1 MELGFNATFFN
12 PAKNGQV
19 DEELGLVTVH
29 GLNGQ
34 PSYVYNRPI
43 ILAVNLARA
52 ARRPLFIAG
61 RPGTGKT
68 TLAANVAR
76 VLGWKYYQRT
86 VTSRT
91 RAKDLQWSFDSLR
104 RLSHAQEK
112 GRKLPPRAAYVQ
124 PQEFWWAFEP
134 GTARWRGASKGQR
147 KFVTEATDPARF
159 TPPRS
164 TDATPAVLL
173 LDEIDKADPDVPNDL
188 LEVLDAGSFQMDE
201 LDEPTTVRA
210 DQDRVLLMITSNGER
225 ELPPA
230 FLRRCV
236 VLHLEDPTADWLVQV
251 ANDRFGKTDE
261 DFHREI
267 ADKVMTLRDVAR
279 ERDLR
284 EPSTAEYLDAVFACR
299 RLGIDGQGKT
309 WQLVAGAL
317 LSKGEPDREEQEE
330 GAP

>member
-1 MELGFNATFFN
+1 MELGFKTAFFD
-12 PAKNGQV
+12 PARKGDV
-19 DEELGLVTVH
+19 DLKSGLVIVH
-29 GLNGQ
+29 GTGGQ
-34 PSYVYNRPI
+34 PSYVYNRRI
-43 ILAVNLARA
+43 ILAVNLALA

-124 PQEFWWAFEP
+124 PQEFWWAFSPES
-134 GTARWRGASKGQR
+134 ARRRGASKAER
-147 KFVTEATDPARF
+147 KSVTDATDLARF

-164 TDATPAVLL
+164 NDSTPAVLL

-188 LEVLDAGSFQMDE
+188 LEVLDVGSFPVDE
-201 LDEPTTVRA
+201 LDQPITVRA

-236 VLHLEDPTADWLVQV
+236 VLYLEDPTENWLVQV
-251 ANDRFGKTDE
+251 ANDRFGDTGE

-267 ADKVMTLRDVAR
+267 AAKVMKLREVAR
-279 ERDLR
+279 GRDLR
-284 EPSTAEYLDAVFACR
+284 EPSTAEYLDAVSACR
-299 RLGIDGQGKT
+299 KLEIDGQGNT
-309 WQLVAGAL
+309 WKLVAAAL
-317 LSKGEPDREEQEE
+317 LSKREGGEEREEP
-330 GAP
+330 AP